1 MCLFHPS
8 PEGIFLE
15 VVVEAR
21 GSQTE
26 GTWGEGTHTAA
37 TVSASRA
44 AQLLQEGPD
53 LTLHPQQLGLTPGI
67 KGGSPVV
74 FQIPQQQL
82 QVAPDPA
89 PIPAVEVPLDFT
101 QDHGPVLGPAV
112 PSVSDTTTRAPPSA
126 ALPKSRRAWRH
137 SELSSLK

>member
-1 MCLFHPS
+1 MGRLGVLPHLCAHHPS

-26 GTWGEGTHTAA
+26 RTWGQGTHTAA

-53 LTLHPQQLGLTPGI
+53 LALHPQQLGLTPGI

-74 FQIPQQQL
+74 F
-82 QVAPDPA
+82 
-89 PIPAVEVPLDFT
+89 
-101 QDHGPVLGPAV
+101 
-112 PSVSDTTTRAPPSA
+112 
-126 ALPKSRRAWRH
+126 
-137 SELSSLK
+137 

>member
-1 MCLFHPS
+1 MFHDPRNSRLGTLVGHALGEQLAHLCAHQPS

-26 GTWGEGTHTAA
+26 RTWGQGTHTAA

-53 LTLHPQQLGLTPGI
+53 LALHPQQLGLTPGI

-74 FQIPQQQL
+74 F
-82 QVAPDPA
+82 
-89 PIPAVEVPLDFT
+89 
-101 QDHGPVLGPAV
+101 
-112 PSVSDTTTRAPPSA
+112 
-126 ALPKSRRAWRH
+126 
-137 SELSSLK
+137 